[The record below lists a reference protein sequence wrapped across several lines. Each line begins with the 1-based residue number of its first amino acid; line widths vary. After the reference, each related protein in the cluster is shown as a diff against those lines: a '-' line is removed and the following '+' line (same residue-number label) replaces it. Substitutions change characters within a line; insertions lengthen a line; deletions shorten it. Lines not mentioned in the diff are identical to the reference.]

1 MYEKRSWFSSL
12 MASDRIALTCPQ
24 YFKRL
29 KTSLLIFSLLS
40 VISIGLLIS
49 FSGLNFTTLGISML
63 YAFIAM
69 FVIRY
74 FSKNIQAS
82 LIKGGTLILTDLNKR
97 SYVTSIRSIRDAR
110 SFHIGSMQLTRVKY
124 ELDGMLRK
132 AIIVNTDRFIPFN
145 TDKFLY
151 KAKEIYKKQKANL

>member
-1 MYEKRSWFSSL
+1 M
-12 MASDRIALTCPQ
+12 
-24 YFKRL
+24 
-29 KTSLLIFSLLS
+29 
-40 VISIGLLIS
+40 
-49 FSGLNFTTLGISML
+49 
-63 YAFIAM
+63 FI
-69 FVIRY
+69 IRY

-110 SFHIGSMQLTRVKY
+110 SLHIGSMQLTRINY
-124 ELDGMLRK
+124 ELDGMVRK